1 MRKISSWTTRNTPVI
16 GKVYLVLISTLL
28 LHHLTSHKQMAD
40 SSIVTA
46 QDQRCLLE
54 NLPYLAKF
62 LEPGSSWVY
71 HRTGNASNEAIKHTI
86 KSPLFT
92 NTLDFVFTFHV
103 PVFGQLISHRT
114 VYLLQ
119 IESQFRIPF
128 KRQFICVSQQPKTI
142 RPGETVRRAD
152 IHREGVCQKYRKSSN

>member
-16 GKVYLVLISTLL
+16 GKVYLVLIPTLL

-71 HRTGNASNEAIKHTI
+71 HRTENASNEAIKHTI
-86 KSPLFT
+86 KSTLFT
-92 NTLDFVFTFHV
+92 NTPDFVFTFHV
-103 PVFGQLISHRT
+103 PAASWTAYFTSHCLFT
-114 VYLLQ
+114 
-119 IESQFRIPF
+119 SNRIP
-128 KRQFICVSQQPKTI
+128 ILVSNHI
-142 RPGETVRRAD
+142 RTPINLCAARTKNSSPGTNHFFTK
-152 IHREGVCQKYRKSSN
+152 ISSWHN